1 MYSALRQRLINHYA
15 DMALN
20 PATLE
25 QARHRALQL
34 EKCDSGLWTGIAKQI
49 KEQIDEKTKQVQA
62 KGNQP

>member
-1 MYSALRQRLINHYA
+1 MFSALRQRLINHYA

-34 EKCDSGLWTGIAKQI
+34 EKCDSGLWTGIAMEI
-49 KEQIDEKTKQVQA
+49 KAKIDEL
-62 KGNQP
+62 KGKHE

>member
-1 MYSALRQRLINHYA
+1 MYIELRQRLVNHYA

-34 EKCDSGLWTGIAKQI
+34 EKCESGLWIGIAMEI
-49 KEQIDEKTKQVQA
+49 KEKINEKTQQVQA

>member
-1 MYSALRQRLINHYA
+1 MYTALRQKLINHYA

>member
-1 MYSALRQRLINHYA
+1 MFSTLRQRLINHYA
-15 DMALN
+15 DMALS

-49 KEQIDEKTKQVQA
+49 KEKIDEKTQQVQA

>member
-25 QARHRALQL
+25 QARHRASQL
-34 EKCDSGLWTGIAKQI
+34 EKCDSGLWIGIAMQI
-49 KEQIDEKTKQVQA
+49 KEKIDEKKKQISSQ
-62 KGNQP
+62 GRTT

>member
-49 KEQIDEKTKQVQA
+49 KEKIDEKKKQIQTETSE
-62 KGNQP
+62 P